1 MNVEK
6 VFKSKRKN
14 EIKQLYEAAFPKTE
28 RMPFPL
34 MLIMSCLWHTE
45 FLAYYDEDVL
55 CGFAY
60 MASLRKQTFIMFLA
74 VDEKQ
79 RSKGYGSQIL
89 KEIQE
94 RAAANKVLVSIEPC
108 DELAVNRV
116 QREKRK
122 QFYLRNGYAETGYM
136 MKLSGQIQEILIQS
150 GEFNKRQFILFFMLY
165 SCGTVIPKIWQK

>member
-55 CGFAY
+55 CGIAY
-60 MASLRKQTFIMFLA
+60 MASLRKQTLNRGYSGKGKTN
-74 VDEKQ
+74 KQ
-79 RSKGYGSQIL
+79 KSSIHAGLWRDGSP
-89 KEIQE
+89 K
-94 RAAANKVLVSIEPC
+94 
-108 DELAVNRV
+108 
-116 QREKRK
+116 
-122 QFYLRNGYAETGYM
+122 AEH
-136 MKLSGQIQEILIQS
+136 Q
-150 GEFNKRQFILFFMLY
+150 
-165 SCGTVIPKIWQK
+165 